1 MAEDQAVQHAGL
13 QQLAL
18 WSGQMYIQT
27 AAGFDFPIASH
38 ALRVQTERTAVVEDL
53 PANASDA
60 VTNH

>member
-1 MAEDQAVQHAGL
+1 VAEDQAVQHAGL

-38 ALRVQTERTAVVEDL
+38 ALRVQTESIAVVEGL
-53 PANASDA
+53 PANASVA
-60 VTNH
+60 VTSY